1 MAKLVNIGIIG
12 GGMIADHHIEN
23 LRKDGRAEITWLAEI
38 NPPTLQSKLQ
48 KYNIKNGTSR
58 YQDMLTDTT
67 IDAIVIATPPFTHL
81 EMALDVL
88 RAGKHLLLE
97 KPMVINPAQLQTLLA
112 EVQTHPKQ
120 IVLECSGRHARLQP
134 KFRFIKKLIDS
145 GAIGEVYHIHHNHL
159 MRQTFVEYNPAGA
172 WAMQKRLGGG
182 GPILD
187 WGVYD
192 LSFHLGLLND
202 QPQIQKVTS
211 FKRNGIKVFA
221 DPSFYSDVE
230 EHAAAYLE
238 FDTGLT
244 YYYERG
250 AGVQAE
256 IENETRIFGTKG
268 SLQFSYCTWNSPEVT
283 QYYID
288 NDGREQKAI
297 HVVNMKGHMN
307 DSFELSKHFI
317 DCLLNEAT
325 PIMPVTLAA
334 KHLEILFKILAV

>member
-1 MAKLVNIGIIG
+1 MSKLLNIGIIG

-38 NPPTLQSKLQ
+38 NPQTLQAKLQ
-48 KYNIKNGTSR
+48 KYGIKNGTSR
-58 YQDMLTDTT
+58 YQDMLADKEVE
-67 IDAIVIATPPFTHL
+67 AIIIATPPFTHL

-88 RAGKHLLLE
+88 RARKHLLLE

-112 EVQTHPKQ
+112 EVQKYPKQ

-145 GAIGEVYHIHHNHL
+145 GAIGDVYHIHHNQL
-159 MRQTFVEYNPAGA
+159 MRQTFIEYNPAGA
-172 WAMQKRLGGG
+172 WAMQKKLAGG

-202 QPQIQKVTS
+202 KPQLQKVTS

-221 DPSFYSDVE
+221 DPIFYSDVE

-268 SLQFSYCTWNSPEVT
+268 SLQFSYCTWNPPEVI

-288 NDGREQKAI
+288 ADGREQKAI
-297 HVVNMKGHMN
+297 HVVNMKGHAN
-307 DSFELSKHFI
+307 DSFELSKHFM
-317 DCLLNEAT
+317 DCLLNGVQ

-334 KHLEILFKILAV
+334 KHLEILFKILSV